1 MKKKSERIML
11 SLAVLTVSILM
22 LPIDTSAQ
30 SQDVASPVSITSSQ
44 NSLLD
49 AYYPNANIIGWR
61 YKSEDGKMYRR
72 QYNYSREKWI
82 GEWELC

>member
-1 MKKKSERIML
+1 MKRKSEKIML

-22 LPIDTSAQ
+22 LPIDASAQ
-30 SQDVASPVSITSSQ
+30 SQDVASPVSITASQ

-61 YKSEDGKMYRR
+61 YKSENGKMYRR